1 MLGWNI
7 LWSDISRPKVCLANW
22 SSTYG
27 LELTNLV
34 NLSFGRKSKLKIH
47 KLCVFIQGC
56 LLAKEYMQ
64 TSEAFFPCL
73 VCSAIIQWTK
83 RSLGALYYKSQG
95 WIWVQHF
102 WEIHMKNLVQKK
114 YSLTETESKM
124 SDCNAIC
131 LCLCLCLCLCSAK
144 RLGALLCKWQGWK

>member
-27 LELTNLV
+27 LELTNLM

-47 KLCVFIQGC
+47 KLCVFIQRRC

-102 WEIHMKNLVQKK
+102 WLRNTPEKFSWKIQFDGNWEQNVRLQCYLSLSLPLSLSLSLLSKK
-114 YSLTETESKM
+114 AG
-124 SDCNAIC
+124 CFVV
-131 LCLCLCLCLCSAK
+131 
-144 RLGALLCKWQGWK
+144 